1 MGIGTGRVV
10 YSLEDHE
17 VVSLLGR
24 RVRVRRGKHTFV
36 GTLKGPSE
44 RKFARGGNVTAYG
57 CLLEGNDFKLEFA
70 WWDWTI
76 TPVTE
81 RARMMAA
88 E

>member
-1 MGIGTGRVV
+1 M

-24 RVRVRRGKHTFV
+24 RVRVRKGKHTFA
-36 GTLKGPSE
+36 GTLKGPSVK
-44 RKFARGGNVTAYG
+44 KFPRGQNRTAYG
-57 CLLEGNDFKLEFA
+57 CVLEGSDFTLEFA

-76 TPVTE
+76 TPMTQ
-81 RARMMAA
+81 RARLMAA